1 MALEGEVKD
10 CLKKF
15 TENGSSLQKYR
26 LFCYGLIAEIMRFG
40 NKNQLDME
48 ELFRKESDIYQMVF
62 QPESFEE
69 LCEWL
74 IGVGEKVQEMLSSE
88 RQNNTKSFV
97 TRAVEYVR
105 ENYADQSISIETV
118 CRTLGVSAAYFS
130 TVFKK
135 ETGKTF
141 IGYLTDYRMEAAG
154 GTASDDGRQNL
165 HDCGKSRLWRSQLF
179 QLCFQEKIRG
189 VAVQVSSGENESQW
203 IRRRNFWKSLESAL

>member
-1 MALEGEVKD
+1 MKQIRLGDKSALEGEVKD

-26 LFCYGLIAEIMRFG
+26 LFVMELIAEIMRFG

-105 ENYADQSISIETV
+105 AIQPLPLPD
-118 CRTLGVSAAYFS
+118 
-130 TVFKK
+130 
-135 ETGKTF
+135 
-141 IGYLTDYRMEAAG
+141 
-154 GTASDDGRQNL
+154 
-165 HDCGKSRLWRSQLF
+165 
-179 QLCFQEKIRG
+179 
-189 VAVQVSSGENESQW
+189 
-203 IRRRNFWKSLESAL
+203 